1 MAFFTN
7 SCSEK
12 LWYMREE
19 IVGRK
24 DSLPK
29 PEKLLYLIMTF
40 GLPLF
45 AELPDCT
52 YVGQNDCALL
62 EQCNSKYMDGH
73 RFADMY

>member
-1 MAFFTN
+1 
-7 SCSEK
+7 
-12 LWYMREE
+12 MREE

-29 PEKLLYLIMTF
+29 SEKPLYLIMTL

-52 YVGQNDCALL
+52 YVGQNDLELL
-62 EQCNSKYMDGH
+62 DMTLNNVTVTNINTDGH